1 MQHCCIYSLK
11 ITRGLLSEVGLLAKY
26 FYIFMYFMLG
36 AFGRLFGPVTVTLS
50 LVITLLNTSII
61 RAEETNNLIELQ
73 GVTVTSTPFQER
85 GELEMTQPVTVLQG
99 EDLRRKRSTSLG
111 DTLSNELGV
120 SSTSFGPA
128 ASRPIIRGL
137 DGPRIKVMENG
148 IDSLDLSSV
157 SPDHGVSIE
166 SLNASQ
172 IEILRGPAT
181 LLYGGNAMGGVV
193 NVVSERI
200 PDRIFKSVNGNIEV
214 RGNTATVERSGAVNL
229 RGSLNNSISWN
240 IGGFKRK
247 TKDYDIPGRAN
258 ENDPESKKGVVS
270 NSATDSESV
279 SLGTS
284 YIGERGFLG
293 GSFTRFLSEY
303 EIPTPESP
311 TIDLKQSRFDLA
323 GELDNPFIGFEK
335 LKIRAGYNDY
345 QHNEIENSGEIGT
358 SFKNQALESR
368 AELLHA
374 PLENWQGVF
383 GVQFQHQDFSA
394 LGNEVLVPDTIS
406 HSTGFFLLEERNWDK
421 LRLELGGRAEFA
433 QQDPKENIRSRTFN
447 LFSASVGATW
457 LFLDNYSLNLS
468 ATQGQRAPTAGELY
482 SGGAHPATGTFDIGE
497 NALNRETSHNIDFSL
512 SKLSGATLWKIN
524 FFYNHFNNYI
534 FQESTDTNGDGVA
547 DRVDEDGILTSD
559 GDFLV
564 QNFAQM
570 DATFYGIEAEANFT
584 LIPNNLDLRLFTD
597 YVRGKLDKNGNIP
610 RMTPLRFGLEFNY
623 QAGPWT
629 ANLRTTHVMRQNN
642 VAKLET
648 TTSGY
653 TLLNTEVSYRIKQI
667 KLNGARI
674 FLQGNNLL
682 DEEIRVH
689 TSFLKNFA
697 PLPGRAI
704 VAGFRSDF

>member
-1 MQHCCIYSLK
+1 MYYTLCSFGLK
-11 ITRGLLSEVGLLAKY
+11 LRLVTA
-26 FYIFMYFMLG
+26 IFIL
-36 AFGRLFGPVTVTLS
+36 VT
-50 LVITLLNTSII
+50 TLLNTSVI
-61 RAEETNNLIELQ
+61 RAEETNNPVELQ
-73 GVTVTSTPFQER
+73 SVTVTSTPFEDR
-85 GELEMTQPVTVLQG
+85 NELEMAQPVTVLQG

-120 SSTSFGPA
+120 SSSSYGPA
-128 ASRPIIRGL
+128 ASRPIIRGM

-193 NVVSERI
+193 NVVSGRI
-200 PDRIFKSVNGNIEV
+200 PDRLFKSVNGNIEV
-214 RGNTATVERSGAVNL
+214 RGNTATEERSGGVNL
-229 RGSLNNSISWN
+229 MGSINRSISWRV
-240 IGGFKRK
+240 GGFKRK
-247 TKDYDIPGRAN
+247 TEDYDIPGHAIK
-258 ENDPESKKGVVS
+258 NDPDSSKGVVK

-284 YIGERGFLG
+284 YIGEKGFLG
-293 GSFTRFLSEY
+293 GSFSRFLSEY

-335 LKIRAGYNDY
+335 LKIRAGYNNYD
-345 QHNEIENSGEIGT
+345 HNEIENSGEIGT
-358 SFKNQALESR
+358 SFKNRALESR

-374 PLENWQGVF
+374 PIVNWQGVF
-383 GVQFQHQDFSA
+383 GVQFQHRNFSA
-394 LGNEVLVPDTIS
+394 LGNEILVPDTIS
-406 HSTGFFLLEERNWDK
+406 HSTGFFLLEERSWDK
-421 LRLELGGRAEFA
+421 LRLEFGGRTEFA
-433 QQDPKENIRSRTFN
+433 KQDPKENIRSRTFS

-457 LFLDNYSLNLS
+457 LFLDDYSLNLS
-468 ATQGQRAPTAGELY
+468 ATQGQRAPTTSELY
-482 SGGAHPATGTFDIGE
+482 SEGAHPATGTFDVGD
-497 NALNRETSHNIDFSL
+497 NAMNRETSRNMDFSL
-512 SKLSGATLWKIN
+512 HKISGAATWKIN
-524 FFYNHFNNYI
+524 FFYNRFNSYI
-534 FQESTDTNGDGVA
+534 FQESVDTNGDGVA
-547 DRVDEDGILTSD
+547 DRVDEDGLLVSD

-564 QNFAQM
+564 QNFAQT
-570 DATFYGIEAEANFT
+570 DATFYGVEIEANFI

-597 YVRGKLDKNGNIP
+597 YVRGKLDNNGNIP
-610 RMTPLRFGLEFNY
+610 RMTPLRFGVEFNHE
-623 QAGPWT
+623 AGPWA
-629 ANLRTTHVMRQNN
+629 ANLRTTHVMRQND

-653 TLLNTEVSYRIKQI
+653 TLLNTEISYQI
-667 KLNGARI
+667 QRMKPKGARI

-682 DEEIRVH
+682 NEEIRVH
-689 TSFLKNFA
+689 TSFIKNFA

-704 VAGFRSDF
+704 VAGIRSDF

>member
-11 ITRGLLSEVGLLAKY
+11 ITRGLVSEASLIARY

-36 AFGRLFGPVTVTLS
+36 TFGRLFGPATVTLS

-61 RAEETNNLIELQ
+61 RAEETNNPIELQ

-247 TKDYDIPGRAN
+247 TEDYDIPGRAN

-482 SGGAHPATGTFDIGE
+482 SDGAHPATGTFDIGD

-512 SKLSGATLWKIN
+512 SKLSGTTLWKIN
-524 FFYNHFNNYI
+524 FFYNHFKNYI
-534 FQESTDTNGDGVA
+534 FQESADTNGDGVA

-629 ANLRTTHVMRQNN
+629 ANLRTTHVMRQND